1 MMMYYA
7 DDRLEE
13 DRNERPVTYTIDRQ
27 HNYSQIRINF
37 LRVGKVREACIEVL
51 ARGALDGSGS
61 FGGAHGCYMCSV
73 VCSHTS
79 QARPSSKSEKSRIRR
94 VE

>member
-7 DDRLEE
+7 DRLEE

-27 HNYSQIRINF
+27 HTTYSQIRINF
-37 LRVGKVREACIEVL
+37 LRVGKVRKAYIEVL

-61 FGGAHGCYMCSV
+61 FGGAHGCYM
-73 VCSHTS
+73 
-79 QARPSSKSEKSRIRR
+79 
-94 VE
+94 